1 MASTGPGFRRS
12 TEEAPRGWVVNPAAT
27 VYRQSMIARY
37 NSGALQGYC
46 DNVGASAN
54 MTILGCAEQNGGA
67 QPAGHTLTM
76 SPEVK
81 ALEQILVFT
90 FTGPALSTANR
101 DAMVFGVDE
110 NTPSLTPGSGIPVGQ
125 LLEVIDATHGKV
137 GVGPHFVA
145 RAGAAAAALLTS
157 ANPFQVDEWLAPAA
171 TSTTALHAALAST
184 VAPQTVLAAAM
195 VAGGLTALAAF
206 PRNITI
212 TGGGTTA
219 DAPASAVATGT
230 DIDGNALTET
240 ITLTAGSGTGAK
252 AFKTLA
258 SVVYA
263 AAASV
268 NATMAIGIGSVFGL
282 SKTITSRALRLNVI
296 EEVYAATTTGSVVTN
311 GTYTS
316 AATSPPHGSYAG
328 NSAPDGTKSYALVY
342 EHS

>member
-1 MASTGPGFRRS
+1 MASTGPGFRKS
-12 TEEAPRGWVVNPAAT
+12 TEDTARGWVVNPAAT

-46 DNVGASAN
+46 DNVGASAS
-54 MTILGCAEQNGGA
+54 MTILGCAEQNGGT

-90 FTGPALSTANR
+90 FTGPSLSTANR

-137 GVGPHFVA
+137 GVGPYFVA
-145 RAGAAAAALLTS
+145 RAGASAAALLTS

-171 TSTTALHAALAST
+171 TSTTALHAALATT

-195 VAGGLTALAAF
+195 VSGGLAALAAF
-206 PRNITI
+206 PRNITY

-219 DAPASAVATGT
+219 DAPTTATATGA

-240 ITLTAGSGTGAK
+240 TALTAGSGVGAK
-252 AFKTLA
+252 AFASLV
-258 SVVYA
+258 SVVYGA
-263 AAASV
+263 AAATD
-268 NATMAIGIGSVFGL
+268 ATVAIGIGSVFGL
-282 SKTITSRALRLNVI
+282 SKTIKSRALRLAVLQ
-296 EEVYAATTTGSVVTN
+296 EVYAATTTGSVVTN
-311 GTYTS
+311 GTYAS
-316 AATSPPHGSYAG
+316 AATSPPHGSYTGA
-328 NSAPDGTKSYALVY
+328 SAPDGTKSYALVY